1 MSSNL
6 KSLLFWAVLLV
17 LAGMLFVVV
26 KSGTAK
32 KEVQISLTDFV
43 SKVQDKEVK
52 DVTITG
58 SDVHGD
64 YVQNPVGFT
73 TQLPPII
80 PKSTPFST
88 TIRSRLTIK
97 AKAPRVGSPS
107 WCRHLP
113 LSL

>member
-73 TQLPPII
+73 TQLPPQL
-80 PKSTPFST
+80 
-88 TIRSRLTIK
+88 SRNLL
-97 AKAPRVGSPS
+97 PS
-107 WCRHLP
+107 LQQ
-113 LSL
+113 